1 MNLSLAAA
9 IYHPMSSFLSLLRR
23 SWRVPTMVGALVL
36 AYAAGTVVERRRAQ
50 REAEWMGARLLSQ
63 AIDSVRVNALDSLPS
78 DELIRRAVAGMLRE
92 LHDPYAALLRADGV
106 EQWRGTLL
114 GEGHGLGLT
123 LRREADG
130 ASVMRVAPGSP
141 AMTAGLR
148 PGDRILTVDGAPV
161 LQRWRGGRAPTTSG
175 RGRGAASDTARAD
188 DRARSAPVQVMTV
201 WRAPSG
207 AIDTVMVRRATW
219 HLPAIAEQGMLRDA
233 VGYVRLASLTSRAA
247 EELEEAVARLERR
260 GATALVLDLRD
271 NGGGLFE
278 EGVRAAGLFLPR
290 GAVVASLAQRA
301 GAATTA
307 HRGRVSRWPTLP
319 LTVLVNA
326 GTASAAEVIAAAL
339 RDYDR
344 ALLVGATTYGK
355 GVVQRVVTIS
365 SDLSLRLTTARW
377 LTPHGASLDRRQ
389 TTAKGTTGGLA
400 PDVVLDDATRRD
412 AFQAPSWWSVEL
424 AQRTARIADSAAM
437 NALRDG
443 WAVAPLALLE
453 GRLHDALAPSVPVAW
468 RTNARRAEWLGVA
481 TRQATVRLLEMQR
494 AGELLLRST
503 VRDDAALRAGLDLLD
518 EPTRVTDAAS
528 VDSARALRRAVVR
541 SVSHDGA
548 LATLDRWLVQRY
560 RATMLQSDVGGTT
573 PALATLDLSPRVEG
587 VMTGRTQ
594 DTLVVL
600 HFGDASAQAA
610 FARGGGAQVVSA
622 AGASMPGTARVLAR
636 RAFRAPRLPTAR
648 VADDAQWRDG
658 WAYLA
663 IVPHV
668 EARPASRLRGWHL
681 TRMPEPTRTLTAP

>member
-1 MNLSLAAA
+1 MPSV
-9 IYHPMSSFLSLLRR
+9 LSLLRR
-23 SWRVPTMVGALVL
+23 TWRVPAIAGALVL
-36 AYAAGTVVERRRAQ
+36 AYAAGTMMERRRAQ
-50 REAEWMGARLLSQ
+50 REVEWQGARLLSQ

-78 DELIRRAVAGMLRE
+78 EELIRRAVAGMLRE

-123 LRREADG
+123 LRREVDG
-130 ASVMRVAPGSP
+130 ASVVRVAPGSP

-148 PGDRILTVDGAPV
+148 PGDRILTVDGEPV
-161 LQRWRGGRAPTTSG
+161 LKRWRGNRAAAEGG
-175 RGRGAASDTARAD
+175 RGRGAANDTARAD

-207 AIDTVMVRRATW
+207 TIDTVLVRRATW
-219 HLPAIAEQGMLRDA
+219 HLPAISEQGMLSDS

-247 EELEEAVARLERR
+247 EELEAAVVRLERR

-290 GAVVASLAQRA
+290 GAVVASLATRP

-344 ALLVGATTYGK
+344 ALLVGSTTYGK
-355 GVVQRVVTIS
+355 GVVQRVVTLS
-365 SDLSLRLTTARW
+365 TDLSLRLTTARW
-377 LTPHGASLDRRQ
+377 LTPHGVSLARRQ
-389 TTAKGTTGGLA
+389 ATPNGTTGGLA
-400 PDVVLDDATRRD
+400 PDVMLDDAARRD
-412 AFQAPSWWSVEL
+412 VFQAPSWWGVEL

-437 NALRDG
+437 EAMREG

-453 GRLHDALAPSVPVAW
+453 GRLREALTAQVPDGW
-468 RTNARRAEWLGVA
+468 RTAARRTEWLGVA
-481 TRQATVRLLEMQR
+481 TRQATVRLLEMER
-494 AGELLLRST
+494 AGELLLRYT
-503 VRDDAALRAGLDLLD
+503 VREDAALRAGLDLL
-518 EPTRVTDAAS
+518 EAPTIG
-528 VDSARALRRAVVR
+528 ARGATGRDTTRMRIESLR
-541 SVSHDGA
+541 SVAHDDAVTALDRWIVLRYRAAMLRGDVGGSTPV
-548 LATLDRWLVQRY
+548 LATLDV
-560 RATMLQSDVGGTT
+560 
-573 PALATLDLSPRVEG
+573 SPRVEG
-587 VMTGRTQ
+587 VMTGHTQ

-600 HFGDASAQAA
+600 HFGDAGAQAA
-610 FARGGGAQVVSA
+610 FARGGTAHVVSA
-622 AGASMPGTARVLAR
+622 GGASMPGTARVLAR
-636 RAFRAPRLPTAR
+636 RAFSAPRLPSAR
-648 VADDAQWRDG
+648 VADQAQWRDG

-663 IVPHV
+663 MVPHV

-681 TRMPEPTRTLTAP
+681 TRVPEPARTLTLKR

>member
-1 MNLSLAAA
+1 
-9 IYHPMSSFLSLLRR
+9 MSSALSLLRR
-23 SWRVPTMVGALVL
+23 TWRVPAIAGALAL
-36 AYAAGTVVERRRAQ
+36 AYVAGTMVERRRAQ
-50 REAEWMGARLLSQ
+50 REAEWQGARLLSQ

-78 DELIRRAVAGMLRE
+78 EELIRRAVSGMLRE

-123 LRREADG
+123 LRREADA
-130 ASVMRVAPGSP
+130 ASVVRVAPGSP

-148 PGDRILTVDGAPV
+148 PGDRILTVDGEPV
-161 LQRWRGGRAPTTSG
+161 LKRWRGGRAAADGG
-175 RGRGAASDTARAD
+175 RGRGAANDTARAD

-207 AIDTVMVRRATW
+207 AIDTVLVRRAPW
-219 HLPAIAEQGMLRDA
+219 HLPAISEQGMLSDS

-260 GATALVLDLRD
+260 GAKGLVLDLRD

-278 EGVRAAGLFLPR
+278 EGVRAASLFLPR
-290 GAVVASLAQRA
+290 GAVVASLATRP
-301 GAATTA
+301 GAATTS
-307 HRGRVSRWPTLP
+307 HRGRVSRWPALP

-344 ALLVGATTYGK
+344 ALLVGSTTYGK
-355 GVVQRVVTIS
+355 GVVQRVVTLS

-377 LTPHGASLDRRQ
+377 LTPHGVSLERRQ
-389 TTAKGTTGGLA
+389 TSAKGTTGGLA

-412 AFQAPSWWSVEL
+412 VFQAPSWWSIEL
-424 AQRTARIADSAAM
+424 AQRTARVADSAAM
-437 NALRDG
+437 EALRDG

-453 GRLHDALAPSVPVAW
+453 GRLYEALAPDVPDGW
-468 RTNARRAEWLGVA
+468 RTPSRRAEWLGVA
-481 TRQATVRLLEMQR
+481 TRQATVRLLEMER
-494 AGELLLRST
+494 AGELLLRYT
-503 VRDDAALRAGLDLLD
+503 VREDPALRAGLDLLD
-518 EPTRVTDAAS
+518 EPVRVADGAAGRDTTRVRIENLRSAAHDDA
-528 VDSARALRRAVVR
+528 LT
-541 SVSHDGA
+541 
-548 LATLDRWLVQRY
+548 TLDRWLVLRY
-560 RATMLQSDVGGTT
+560 RATMLRSDVGGTT
-573 PALATLDLSPRVEG
+573 PVLATLDLSPRVEG
-587 VMTGRTQ
+587 VMTGHTT

-600 HFGDASAQAA
+600 HFGDARAQAA
-610 FARGGGAQVVSA
+610 FARGGGARVVSA
-622 AGASMPGTARVLAR
+622 AGASMPGAARVLAR
-636 RAFRAPRLPTAR
+636 RAFSAPRLPSAR

-663 IVPHV
+663 VVPHV

-681 TRMPEPTRTLTAP
+681 TRVPETTRTLTAKQ